1 MRTILILVAA
11 NVAVMLGAA
20 ARAEMWMGLTV
31 VPELMPSDSCSD
43 YSERKTDYDYDRGAL
58 LGDVRRT
65 TGGELY
71 SPYTG
76 RTFSEECDV
85 HIEHII
91 ARKQAHYSGL
101 CLKEN
106 AHRRKEFAS
115 DLLNLTLAGR
125 GLNQGKREC
134 DASTWV
140 PPMNRCWFASR
151 VVEVRKKYGLTI
163 DARERDALAGM
174 LSDCKPE
181 QMLMDRGLEPAVDPL
196 VKWDA
201 DWNGQISCD
210 ELPRKGVKT
219 PIGPEHEAYPFVSD
233 GNCDGKVC

>member
-1 MRTILILVAA
+1 MRTILILITATV
-11 NVAVMLGAA
+11 VVMLGST
-20 ARAEMWMGLTV
+20 ARAETWMGLTI
-31 VPELMPSDSCSD
+31 VPELMPSDLCSD
-43 YSERKTDYDYDRGAL
+43 YSKHESDYDYDRDKL
-58 LGDVRRT
+58 LEGVRHT

-76 RTFSEECDV
+76 RTFSEKCDV
-85 HIEHII
+85 HIEHIV
-91 ARKQAHYSGL
+91 ARKEAHYSGL

-125 GLNQGKREC
+125 GLNRAKREC

-140 PPMNRCWFASR
+140 PPMNRCWFASQI
-151 VVEVRKKYGLTI
+151 VEVRKKYSLTI
-163 DARERDALAGM
+163 DARERDALASM

-181 QMLMDRGLEPAVDPL
+181 QMLMARGLEPAVAPL
-196 VKWDA
+196 VKWDS

-210 ELPRKGVKT
+210 ELRGKGVNT

-233 GNCDGKVC
+233 GNCDGEVC

>member
-1 MRTILILVAA
+1 MRTILILFIAT
-11 NVAVMLGAA
+11 VAVMLGAT
-20 ARAEMWMGLTV
+20 ARAETWMGLTV
-31 VPELMPSDSCSD
+31 VPELVPSDSCSD
-43 YSERKTDYDYDRGAL
+43 YRKHKTDYDYDRDKL
-58 LGDVRRT
+58 LEAVRRT
-65 TGGELY
+65 TGGKLY

-85 HIEHII
+85 HVEHIV
-91 ARKQAHYSGL
+91 ARKEAHYSGL

-106 AHRRKEFAS
+106 VRRRKEFAS

-125 GLNQGKREC
+125 GLNQAKSEC

-140 PPMNRCWFASR
+140 PPINRCWFASQ

-163 DARERDALAGM
+163 DAGERDALATI

-181 QMLMDRGLEPAVDPL
+181 QRLMDRGLEPAVAPL

-210 ELPRKGVKT
+210 ELRRKGVKT

-233 GNCDGKVC
+233 GNCDRKAC